1 MDAKRGRG
9 SRHGLF
15 LCVVAGLGLA
25 LSACG
30 GGAGS
35 SAAGSSAQSSGPG
48 QSSVTSDDSSSAQS
62 ASPPAAGDTTT
73 GTTGTGATGASPP
86 TATAGTVTINWTPP
100 TENVD
105 GSTLTNLSGYDIHY
119 GTSSGNYTQT
129 ITVSNP
135 GLATY
140 VVSNLAPGTYYFAVG
155 AVNSAGI
162 ESPLSAQV
170 SVTVN

>member
-15 LCVVAGLGLA
+15 LSIVAALGLA

-30 GGAGS
+30 GGSGS
-35 SAAGSSAQSSGPG
+35 TAAGTSAQSTASG
-48 QSSVTSDDSSSAQS
+48 QSSVASDGSAQNADGS
-62 ASPPAAGDTTT
+62 TAGSTAT
-73 GTTGTGATGASPP
+73 GTTGSGSTGSSPP

-105 GSTLTNLSGYDIHY
+105 GSALTNLSGYNIHY

-155 AVNSAGI
+155 AVNSAGT
-162 ESPLSAQV
+162 ESPLSSQV

>member
-73 GTTGTGATGASPP
+73 GTTGTSPP